1 MFETSVENN
10 CSDTSLITDIP
21 GIIVSPTN
29 KVAREPI
36 YFIQILNTNNLN
48 NI

>member
-1 MFETSVENN
+1 MFEISVENN

-29 KVAREPI
+29 KVVRKPI
-36 YFIQILNTNNLN
+36 YFIQILNTNNLI